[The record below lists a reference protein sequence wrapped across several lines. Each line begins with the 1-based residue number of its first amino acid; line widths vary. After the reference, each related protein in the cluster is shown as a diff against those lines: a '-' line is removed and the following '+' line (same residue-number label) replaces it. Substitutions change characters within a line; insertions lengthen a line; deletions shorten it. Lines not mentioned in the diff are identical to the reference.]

1 MFDNLE
7 NDLAPNLVQSVTN
20 KSCWYCCWLL
30 QTGADTPM
38 LQSASTLPLE
48 LPSKRDKC
56 FFSSQVI
63 LQGALPNTLSSIAI
77 WKPEWLTP
85 GKMDKKTD
93 LFKVIET
100 KCSCIQTPWIQYLLK
115 SFHRHPSAQPS
126 PAPRPPV
133 GPPLFY
139 LLTVISNN
147 YLKIAAVYYF
157 HLGDIYQV
165 GVRRGTPPPAD
176 RGRSQDTRH
185 VARGSGDT
193 FKLLKAL
200 SPRLL
205 FIGDTR

>member
-126 PAPRPPV
+126 PAPRQPV

-157 HLGDIYQV
+157 HLGDIYQA
-165 GVRRGTPPPAD
+165 GVRRGTHHRLTVAAVRT
-176 RGRSQDTRH
+176 RGTRH
-185 VARGSGDT
+185 VAAEIH
-193 FKLLKAL
+193 LNC
-200 SPRLL
+200 
-205 FIGDTR
+205 